1 MNEEDHPGL
10 LKMMGI
16 VAVLVMITIL
26 VFFGVGYVLG
36 RAFL

>member
-1 MNEEDHPGL
+1 MNDHDHPGL

-16 VAVLVMITIL
+16 VAFLVMITIL
-26 VFFGVGYVLG
+26 VFFGIGYVFG